1 MQHKCKMTVL
11 DKKLYPEL
19 QAQYCADP
27 EAGPCPSRWGTSTYL
42 NAMDRRTTSGAW
54 ERGRWQPGLR
64 RASPGLPGFPTAP
77 RRGTLSAA
85 TFTQPSRVGA
95 LCGAG

>member
-27 EAGPCPSRWGTSTYL
+27 EAGPCPCYRVGDEYVF
-42 NAMDRRTTSGAW
+42 
-54 ERGRWQPGLR
+54 ERYGQADDFWRMGRWQPGPR
-64 RASPGLPGFPTAP
+64 RASPGPPGFPTAP

-85 TFTQPSRVGA
+85 IFTQPSRVGA